1 MNLPHIALIY
11 FISNNCEETRT
22 HFIHHAAVT
31 GKTIELMR
39 QLLAEYEAEHPGV
52 ITRHGVGFL
61 GKNYLIYVTENMAEV
76 VRQQGIPCAVTSLVR
91 D

>member
-1 MNLPHIALIY
+1 
-11 FISNNCEETRT
+11 
-22 HFIHHAAVT
+22 
-31 GKTIELMR
+31 MR